1 VVNDRIDSGDVRPR
15 RTEQRA
21 ETGGA
26 GMDDGLGRAF
36 AEALGRKDVTRLK
49 ALLHPDVNFKAMTPG
64 RFWEADS
71 SDEVVDEV
79 LLGAWFERSDEIVEV
94 VSIETDDLSTAERVG
109 YRFRVAN
116 LTGRFL
122 VEQQAYLEPRDGRI
136 GWLRIMCAGFR
147 PEPVRS

>member
-1 VVNDRIDSGDVRPR
+1 
-15 RTEQRA
+15 
-21 ETGGA
+21 
-26 GMDDGLGRAF
+26 MDDGLGRAF
-36 AEALGRKDVTRLK
+36 AEALGRKDATRLK

-64 RFWEADS
+64 RFWQADS